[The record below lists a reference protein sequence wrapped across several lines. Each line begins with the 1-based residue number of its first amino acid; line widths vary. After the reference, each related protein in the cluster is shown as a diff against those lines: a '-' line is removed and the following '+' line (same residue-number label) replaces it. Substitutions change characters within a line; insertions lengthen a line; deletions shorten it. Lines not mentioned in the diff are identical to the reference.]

1 MIEQGSPE
9 WFAQRCGK
17 VTASCIADMMAKTK
31 TGWGASRLN
40 YRAKLVA
47 ERLTGIVEKGY
58 SNAAMEWGSAMEADA
73 RTAYEFYRGVDVVL
87 AEFVTHPT
95 IAMSGAS
102 PDGYV
107 GDDGLVE
114 IKCPNTATHIET
126 LLGQAVPGKYN
137 LQCQWQL
144 ACTGRAWV
152 DWVSFDPRM
161 PEEMRLFV
169 RRIERDEARIKDIC
183 DHVECFLQ
191 EIDATVAELTKL
203 YRQQEAA

>member
-183 DHVECFLQ
+183 DHVECFLT

>member
-58 SNAAMEWGSAMEADA
+58 TNSAMEWGSAMEADA

-87 AEFVTHPT
+87 AEFVQHPT

-107 GDDGLVE
+107 ASDGLVE
-114 IKCPNTATHIET
+114 IKCPNTATHIDT
-126 LLGQAVPGKYN
+126 LLGQAVPGKYL

-144 ACTGRAWV
+144 ACTGRTWV

-169 RRIERDEARIKDIC
+169 RRVERDDEKIAEITEN
-183 DHVECFLQ
+183 VVCFL
-191 EIDATVAELTKL
+191 AEVDTMVGQLSAI
-203 YRQQEAA
+203 YRQPEAA